1 MLRAI
6 PYNLFSAHQRIAP
19 QEAPSTASH
28 LPPAL
33 IFICSLLFFL
43 ASPIFCC
50 CLTNYGH
57 IWPGSFF
64 ALCRPGHRS
73 VVLRNWKWNWVVR
86 LTSFW
91 LASVSSGWPE
101 WRNEWLTTSLN
112 IHMAETR
119 GGKYLVWG
127 SVSGQYMKEIIE
139 NNEQNNDQASLTEL
153 LQVVTKKQTM
163 RMEMSSKDLP
173 RWRPFP
179 MASQYT

>member
-6 PYNLFSAHQRIAP
+6 PYNLFSGHQRIAP
-19 QEAPSTASH
+19 QEAPSTASR
-28 LPPAL
+28 PATAL
-33 IFICSLLFFL
+33 IFIWSLLFFL

-64 ALCRPGHRS
+64 VLRRPGHRS

-101 WRNEWLTTSLN
+101 WEKEWLTTSLN
-112 IHMAETR
+112 IHMTKTQYR
-119 GGKYLVWG
+119 KYLVG
-127 SVSGQYMKEIIE
+127 GIVSGQYRKEIIE
-139 NNEQNNDQASLTEL
+139 NNEQNNDLASLMVI
-153 LQVVTKKQTM
+153 LQIVTRTP
-163 RMEMSSKDLP
+163 ETNDENGND
-173 RWRPFP
+173 
-179 MASQYT
+179 Y